1 MGESGLVLFLVGKG
15 GSGCRSA
22 CQSAQQA
29 EELIVLIEAGWENNP
44 A

>member
-1 MGESGLVLFLVGKG
+1 MGESGLVLFLMGGG

-22 CQSAQQA
+22 CHSVQQA
-29 EELIVLIEAGWENNP
+29 EELIVLIEASWENNP